1 MKTLIL
7 LIFINLSL
15 FSNNIKK
22 DVPLVSNDLYIN
34 ECGACHFAYF
44 PGLLPQNS
52 WEKLM
57 SDLENHFGDNATID
71 KKTFQTLSKF
81 LKENSA
87 EKNMNYKRS
96 RKIVQSIPKN
106 KIYIAISKTPYIY
119 KKHKE
124 IKKHLITQKEVKGL
138 FNCTAC
144 HQGAKKAI
152 FNDDD
157 VDIPNYGKW
166 ED

>member
-1 MKTLIL
+1 MKPLIL
-7 LIFINLSL
+7 LIFINIAL
-15 FSNNIKK
+15 FSSGLKK
-22 DVPLVSNDLYIN
+22 DVPLVTNEIYTN
-34 ECGACHFAYF
+34 ECGSCHFAYF

-57 SDLENHFGDNATID
+57 SGLDNHFGDDASVD
-71 KKTFQTLSKF
+71 EQTFQTLSKF
-81 LKENSA
+81 LNDNSA

-96 RKIVQSIPKN
+96 RKIVKSIAKDEV
-106 KIYIAISKTPYIY
+106 YIAISKTPYIH
-119 KKHKE
+119 KKHKK
-124 IKKHLITQKEVKGL
+124 IRKDLITQKEVKGL

-144 HQGAKKAI
+144 HKSAKKAI

-157 VDIPNYGKW
+157 VNIPNYGKW